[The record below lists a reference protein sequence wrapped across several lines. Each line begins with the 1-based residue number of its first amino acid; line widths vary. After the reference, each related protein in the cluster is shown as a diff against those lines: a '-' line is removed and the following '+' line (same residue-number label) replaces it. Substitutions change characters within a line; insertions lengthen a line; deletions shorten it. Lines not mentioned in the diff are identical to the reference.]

1 RADLLGYSLG
11 AFSGVHLLGHNQER
25 FNSVIMMGIGDE
37 DEESIALAPVIAN
50 ALRAE
55 DLSQI
60 TDPEGLWYRILVSI
74 DPRNDLEALAL
85 SALQMWP
92 EGFPLQLG
100 GPGLSNVVIP
110 VLIINGENDVPYVY
124 TDQNLAAAIPGA
136 TLVEIPDSG
145 HLDVLFD
152 LRFRDEVLNFLADQ

>member
-1 RADLLGYSLG
+1 M
-11 AFSGVHLLGHNQER
+11 GHNQDR

-37 DEESIALAPVIAN
+37 DEESIASAPDIAE

-55 DLSQI
+55 DLLQI
-60 TDPEGLWYRILVSI
+60 TDSGGLLWRVLVSM
-74 DPRNDLEALAL
+74 DYRNDMEALAL

-100 GPGLSNVVIP
+100 GPGLSNVDIP

-124 TDQNLAAAIPGA
+124 TDQNLAAAIPSA
-136 TLVEIPDSG
+136 KLVEIPNVGHYAVPFDS
-145 HLDVLFD
+145 
-152 LRFRDEVLNFLADQ
+152 RFKDEVLNFLVE